1 MTAFRKSTLREL
13 EKVGAVAARVKNE
26 CGLTGPAFTPEPSLP
41 GSPVPNKSQTEIAE
55 TYGPDWWRS
64 DATGFYE

>member
-1 MTAFRKSTLREL
+1 MTAFRKSTLTDL
-13 EKVGAVAARVKNE
+13 EKVQAVAAQVKNE
-26 CGLTGPAFTPEPSLP
+26 CGLTGPAFTPGLSLSA
-41 GSPVPNKSQTEIAE
+41 GSVPNKSQTEIAE